1 MDAAWLDAVAS
12 SPWLLV
18 VLFALVVGDA
28 FLVVLP
34 SETLVVAIGAL
45 AASTGEPSL
54 WLVVPIAAVG
64 AVVGDSLCV
73 GIGRAVGTQRWAWQ
87 RRGRV
92 SRATA
97 RARELVMRRP
107 AALVFT
113 ARYIPFARIAVN
125 LTVGASRLA
134 WRRFLPLSALAG
146 LAWALYNVAIGAFL
160 GTVFSDAPWI
170 AILVSVPVAVVVGVA
185 IDLVVSRRAA
195 YAGVMS
201 SDEKPG
207 AASEETKRKFREALD
222 RKKQSAQDRPAHLD
236 GESAVHEAHGRAD
249 LKREF
254 RRKSG

>member
-34 SETLVVAIGAL
+34 SETLVVALGAL
-45 AASTGEPSL
+45 AASTGQPSL

-64 AVVGDSLCV
+64 AVIGDSLCV
-73 GIGRAVGTQRWAWQ
+73 MIGRSAGTEGWSWQ

-92 SRATA
+92 A
-97 RARELVMRRP
+97 RAIGRARRLVLRRP
-107 AALVFT
+107 AALIFT

-125 LTVGASRLA
+125 LSVGAARLP

-146 LAWALYNVAIGAFL
+146 TAWALYNVAIGALF
-160 GTVFSDAPWI
+160 GTVFADSPWI
-170 AILVSVPVAVVVGVA
+170 AIVVSVPVAVIVGVG
-185 IDLVVSRRAA
+185 IDLVVSRRSA

-222 RKKQSAQDRPAHLD
+222 RKKQNAQDRPAHLD

>member
-1 MDAAWLDAVAS
+1 MDAAWLDAVAT

-28 FLVVLP
+28 FLVILP
-34 SETLVVAIGAL
+34 SETLVVALGAL

-64 AVVGDSLCV
+64 AMIGDSLCV
-73 GIGRAVGTQRWAWQ
+73 GIGRAVGIDRWAWQ
-87 RRGRV
+87 RRDRI
-92 SRATA
+92 SRAMA
-97 RARELVMRRP
+97 RARGLVMRRP
-107 AALVFT
+107 AVLVFT
-113 ARYIPFARIAVN
+113 ARYVPFARIAVN
-125 LTVGASRLA
+125 LAVGAARLP

-146 LAWALYNVAIGAFL
+146 TAWALYNVAIGAFF
-160 GTVFSDAPWI
+160 GAVFSDSPWI
-170 AILVSVPVAVVVGVA
+170 AILVSVPVAIVIGVVV
-185 IDLVVSRRAA
+185 DLVVSRRSA
-195 YAGVMS
+195 YAGSMS